1 MSDETLLTSAKLR
14 EQIEGRIESHYEHY
28 DHTGLAAEADR
39 GALSFVADTLDDDD
53 DADRLGETRLGETI
67 MDRLV
72 SDRATEA
79 VETGNSSM
87 MSHVVG
93 VTEQDLDASSLTLPA
108 RILDLLRN
116 NGALTTVLA
125 AGDPN
130 SGKTNTVWLLT
141 ELARTEWSDVLTI
154 SNARSSAV
162 DLRVTSCHDLALAL
176 LRHPDR
182 PKVVVIDEGSTH
194 FDARTQSHAVASQW
208 SPLLKRMSKLGVE
221 VCCVIG
227 HTGKDVD
234 PEMKRLT
241 SLGMYKPDPKTVE
254 FYESWPADSDRPT
267 DLLFGGPL
275 ENLEATGVVYDPD
288 EPAPWDWN
296 LRAGLFSKDLDWSE
310 VLDQL
315 EDRGVSE

>member
-1 MSDETLLTSAKLR
+1 MTDETLLTSAKLR
-14 EQIEGRIESHYEHY
+14 EQIEGRIDSHYDHFA
-28 DHTGLAAEADR
+28 HTGLAAEADR
-39 GALSFVADTLDDDD
+39 GSLSFVADVLARDDETDCLED
-53 DADRLGETRLGETI
+53 TRLGDTI

-79 VETGNSSM
+79 VESGNSSVL
-87 MSHVVG
+87 SHVVG

-108 RILDLLRN
+108 RILELLRN
-116 NGALTTVLA
+116 DGALTTVLA

-141 ELARTEWSDVLTI
+141 ELARIEWSDLLVI
-154 SNARSSAV
+154 SNARASAV

-176 LRHPDR
+176 LRHSDV

-194 FDARTQSHAVASQW
+194 FDARTQSRSVASQW

-221 VCCVIG
+221 VCAVIG

-241 SLGMYKPDPKTVE
+241 SVGMFKPDPKTVE
-254 FYESWPADSDRPT
+254 FYETWPADSDRPT

-275 ENLEATGVVYDPD
+275 ENLEPTSVEYDPD

-296 LRAGLFSKDLDWSE
+296 LRAGLFSHDLEWSE
-310 VLDQL
+310 VLAEL
-315 EDRGVSE
+315 EDRGAN

>member
-1 MSDETLLTSAKLR
+1 MTDETLLTSAKLR
-14 EQIEGRIESHYEHY
+14 EQIEGRIDSHYDHFA
-28 DHTGLAAEADR
+28 HTGLAAEADR
-39 GALSFVADTLDDDD
+39 GALSFVDSVLAEDD
-53 DADRLGETRLGETI
+53 DADRLDETKLGETI

-72 SDRATEA
+72 ADRATEA
-79 VETGNSSM
+79 VESGNSSM
-87 MSHVVG
+87 MSHIVG

-108 RILDLLRN
+108 RILELLRN
-116 NGALTTVLA
+116 DGALTTVLA

-141 ELARTEWSDVLTI
+141 ELARIEWSDLLVI
-154 SNARSSAV
+154 SNARASTV

-176 LRHPDR
+176 LRHSDV

-194 FDARTQSHAVASQW
+194 FDARTQSRSVASQW

-221 VCCVIG
+221 VCAVIG

-241 SLGMYKPDPKTVE
+241 SVGMFKPDPKTVE
-254 FYESWPADSDRPT
+254 FYETWPADSDRPT

-275 ENLEATGVVYDPD
+275 ENLEPTSVEYDPD

-296 LRAGLFSKDLDWSE
+296 LRAGLFSHDLEWSE
-310 VLDQL
+310 VLAEL
-315 EDRGVSE
+315 EDRGAN

>member
-14 EQIEGRIESHYEHY
+14 EQIEGRIESHHEHY
-28 DHTGLAAEADR
+28 PHTGLAAEADR
-39 GALSFVADTLDDDD
+39 GALSFTADALADDQE
-53 DADRLGETRLGETI
+53 AENLSETRLGSTI

-79 VETGNSSM
+79 VESGDSSM
-87 MSHVVG
+87 MSHIVG

-130 SGKTNTVWLLT
+130 SGKTNTVWLLS
-141 ELARTEWSDVLTI
+141 ELARTEWSDLLVI
-154 SNARSSAV
+154 SNARASAV
-162 DLRVTSCHDLALAL
+162 DLRVTNCHDLALAL

-182 PKVVVIDEGSTH
+182 PKFVAIDEGSTH

-221 VCCVIG
+221 VCAVIG

-241 SLGMYKPDPKTVE
+241 SVGMYKPDPTTVE
-254 FYESWPADSDRPT
+254 FYESWNADSDRPT

-296 LRAGLFSKDLDWSE
+296 LRAGLFAHDLDWSE
-310 VLDQL
+310 LLDEL
-315 EDRGVSE
+315 EDRGAD

>member
-1 MSDETLLTSAKLR
+1 MTDETLLTSAKLR
-14 EQIEGRIESHYEHY
+14 EQIEGRIDSHYDHFA
-28 DHTGLAAEADR
+28 HTGLAAEADR
-39 GALSFVADTLDDDD
+39 GALSFVDSVLAEDD
-53 DADRLGETRLGETI
+53 DADRLDETKLGETI

-72 SDRATEA
+72 ADRATEA
-79 VETGNSSM
+79 VESGNSSM
-87 MSHVVG
+87 MSHIVG

-108 RILDLLRN
+108 RMLDLLRN

-141 ELARTEWSDVLTI
+141 ELARTEWSDLLVI
-154 SNARSSAV
+154 SNARASAV
-162 DLRVTSCHDLALAL
+162 DLRVTSCHDLALTL

-194 FDARTQSHAVASQW
+194 FDARTQSYEVASQW

-241 SLGMYKPDPKTVE
+241 SLGMFKPDPKTVE
-254 FYESWPADSDRPT
+254 FYSSWNADSDRPT

-275 ENLEATGVVYDPD
+275 ENLEPTSVVYDPD

-296 LRAGLFSKDLDWSE
+296 LRAGLFAQDLDWSE
-310 VLDQL
+310 LLDEL
-315 EDRGVSE
+315 EDRGAD

>member
-14 EQIEGRIESHYEHY
+14 EQIEGRIESHYDHY
-28 DHTGLAAEADR
+28 AHTGLAAEADR
-39 GALSFVADTLDDDD
+39 GALTFVADALEADD
-53 DADRLGETRLGETI
+53 DADHFDETELGATL

-130 SGKTNTVWLLT
+130 SGKTNTVWLMT
-141 ELARTEWSDVLTI
+141 ELARTEWSDMLVI

-176 LRHPDR
+176 LRHQDR
-182 PKVVVIDEGSTH
+182 PKFVVIDEGSTH
-194 FDARTQSHAVASQW
+194 FDARTQSHSVASQW

-221 VCCVIG
+221 VSAVIG

-241 SLGMYKPDPKTVE
+241 SLGLFKPDPKTAE
-254 FYESWPADSDRPT
+254 FYASWPADSDRPT

-275 ENLEATGVVYDPD
+275 ENLEATGVVYDAD

-310 VLDQL
+310 VREQL
-315 EDRGVSE
+315 EDRGADD

>member
-1 MSDETLLTSAKLR
+1 MTDETLLTSAKLR
-14 EQIEGRIESHYEHY
+14 EQIEGRIESHHEHY
-28 DHTGLAAEADR
+28 THTGLAAEADR
-39 GALSFVADTLDDDD
+39 GALSFTADALA
-53 DADRLGETRLGETI
+53 ADQEAENLNETRLGSTI

-79 VETGNSSM
+79 VESGDSSM
-87 MSHVVG
+87 LSHIVG

-141 ELARTEWSDVLTI
+141 ELARTEWSDLLVI
-154 SNARSSAV
+154 SNARASAV

-176 LRHPDR
+176 LRHADV

-194 FDARTQSHAVASQW
+194 FDARTQSHSVASQW

-221 VCCVIG
+221 VCAVIG

-241 SLGMYKPDPKTVE
+241 SV
-254 FYESWPADSDRPT
+254 
-267 DLLFGGPL
+267 
-275 ENLEATGVVYDPD
+275 
-288 EPAPWDWN
+288 
-296 LRAGLFSKDLDWSE
+296 
-310 VLDQL
+310 
-315 EDRGVSE
+315 